1 MKWILTV
8 VVLSSIVLFTG
19 CGDDT
24 ADNNATYGILGDSTG
39 EYNSTNTQTNDGY
52 VNPELGTQVNGDSQD
67 DSYVNP
73 NLGTQINGQNGDTL
87 ASYNIESFRDWYATT
102 CGEVFNDALY
112 NSSTGKYN
120 GTINCGGKD
129 LYTIDLN
136 YMSVFTSIKDINLS
150 HNHLGTIDFTPF
162 SNTNVIEVLDISY
175 NELDNDIDFSP
186 LFNLHNINEL
196 WIQGNNIHY
205 TRAEREELYR
215 GFNNRSLY
223 IGF

>member
-52 VNPELGTQVNGDSQD
+52 VNPELGTQV
-67 DSYVNP
+67 
-73 NLGTQINGQNGDTL
+73 NGDTL